1 MSFFQK
7 VLSLAFLTFPV
18 LVFFLPCVASHGCRN
33 PVIFNFGDSNSD
45 TGGFAA
51 AMGYE
56 FGYPYGR
63 SFFHRSTGRLSDGRL
78 VIDFLCENLKTNY
91 LTPYLESLG
100 PDFTNGANF
109 AAGGATTLPR
119 NVPFNLNVQLLQFTR
134 FHNHSLQLHSKG
146 LKKVIRDKDFRK
158 ALYTIDIGQFDLWVA
173 LNSFS
178 YAEAIEK
185 IPSFIS
191 EIRDAI
197 LAIYRLGGR
206 KFWIHNTGPL
216 GCLPAEL
223 ATRKTNVTDLDQY
236 GCIKSLNEGAK
247 AFNAKLNHLCQ
258 ELRIQINDSTVVYV
272 DIYSIKYNL
281 IANSTH
287 YGFENPLTVCCGY
300 GGAPYNFDHYIKC
313 RDIIKGANLCEQR
326 SPRINWDGTHYS
338 EPANAFVASEILST
352 KYSTP
357 RLKFNFFCNKSL
369 NILQPSY

>member
-197 LAIYRLGGR
+197 LVCNIYIYMLVY
-206 KFWIHNTGPL
+206 I
-216 GCLPAEL
+216 
-223 ATRKTNVTDLDQY
+223 Q
-236 GCIKSLNEGAK
+236 SL
-247 AFNAKLNHLCQ
+247 HIC
-258 ELRIQINDSTVVYV
+258 
-272 DIYSIKYNL
+272 IYS
-281 IANSTH
+281 
-287 YGFENPLTVCCGY
+287 
-300 GGAPYNFDHYIKC
+300 
-313 RDIIKGANLCEQR
+313 
-326 SPRINWDGTHYS
+326 
-338 EPANAFVASEILST
+338 
-352 KYSTP
+352 
-357 RLKFNFFCNKSL
+357 
-369 NILQPSY
+369 